1 MNTRLF
7 TLFVAAIVLTILP
20 SCVEPPPGSESS
32 IWQRPPRYG
41 HGGTD
46 SPRPSSRN
54 NDSDRSNSSRD
65 RDRPREE
72 DRGSGSRFGYSGG
85 DDDAPDNSRSSDDDA
100 DAMPSEASDDD
111 KPEEKPE
118 EKMAEEKPKE
128 EKKSSSGG
136 APAVADMPFAKG
148 VPGKPLSV
156 TLPPPHS
163 SLGEISIEQYE
174 GGKPTG
180 KPLPPGTPVEIPD
193 PGNPGKKIYFKVP

>member
-1 MNTRLF
+1 MNTRFF

-32 IWQRPPRYG
+32 IWQNPPRYG

-46 SPRPSSRN
+46 SPKPPSNRNSRDN
-54 NDSDRSNSSRD
+54 NRDRD
-65 RDRPREE
+65 RDRPDER
-72 DRGSGSRFGYSGG
+72 DSGSRFGYSG
-85 DDDAPDNSRSSDDDA
+85 DDDAAPNEEMVADSDAAPRDRDRDSTA
-100 DAMPSEASDDD
+100 EEKKEED
-111 KPEEKPE
+111 KP
-118 EKMAEEKPKE
+118 AAEKPKE
-128 EKKSSSGG
+128 EKKSSG
-136 APAVADMPFAKG
+136 PPTVAEMPFAKG

-156 TLPPPHS
+156 TLPPPNSH
-163 SLGEISIEQYE
+163 LGEISIEQYE

>member
-32 IWQRPPRYG
+32 IWQNPPRYG

-46 SPRPSSRN
+46 SPKPPSNRNSRDN
-54 NDSDRSNSSRD
+54 NRD
-65 RDRPREE
+65 RDRPTER
-72 DRGSGSRFGYSGG
+72 DSGSRFGYSG
-85 DDDAPDNSRSSDDDA
+85 DDDAAPGDEVIADSDAAPRDGDRDSAA
-100 DAMPSEASDDD
+100 DEKKKEEED
-111 KPEEKPE
+111 KP
-118 EKMAEEKPKE
+118 AAEKPKE
-128 EKKSSSGG
+128 EKKSSGPPS
-136 APAVADMPFAKG
+136 VAQMPFAKG

-156 TLPPPHS
+156 TLPPPNSH
-163 SLGEISIEQYE
+163 LGEISIEQYE